1 MNTLIKFWKISG
13 KKYLF
18 FLQFFCKIYLSLVAV
33 YISQLARKIIDEDI
47 FAKQPGTV
55 LLYFALVLL
64 TGVGVSCLYQYCV
77 NEYTIE
83 LSYRL
88 KNLGME
94 RLSRSSYSF
103 VQKEHSG
110 TVINKLTHDISE
122 VSAYLSGGF
131 PEFIGNMITF
141 FCCFIYLLFVNWQ
154 MLLTCSVCIPITLF
168 ITKRLADPTYQTGEA
183 FQHKMDEIGVLAKDT
198 LMNQKTEKAFQLK
211 DTRRKQFDRTMDEA
225 TVQYVEYERLV
236 AKASPVRYL
245 LNAAPTLICIMV
257 GFVNSYFGRITG
269 GEFVSVILL
278 LNYIAQ
284 PLSEL
289 IRYVTD
295 YKQAQVSMDRIM
307 EILTYPLE
315 CSGGKPDG
323 GETDGAGSDGMK
335 ADGAGSD
342 GMKADGAGS
351 DGMKA
356 DGAEPDGMESG
367 QACYCLKHVTF
378 AYDQKTVLQDLS
390 LLIPKGKMIA
400 LVGESGSGKS
410 TLFQLLLGFYQPV
423 SGSISMYGTDMA
435 DWDLDALRSRIAYVE
450 QAPYLFNGTVMENI
464 AAGNADA
471 MEKEIIQA
479 ARLAYAHEFI
489 MELPQGYHT
498 LLAEGGKNLSGG
510 QRQRLAIARAFVK
523 DAPVLFLDEMSSALD
538 NESQRLIQLAI
549 ENYRK
554 NRTILIIAHRLQS
567 IVSADRIL
575 VMDNGRIAEC
585 GTHQELMDQKGLYE
599 KMYRIGESV

>member
-55 LLYFALVLL
+55 LLYFAVILL
-64 TGVGVSCLYQYCV
+64 TGVGVSCLCQYCV

-94 RLSRSSYSF
+94 RLSRSSYSS

-110 TVINKLTHDISE
+110 TLVNKLTHDISE

-154 MLLTCSVCIPITLF
+154 MLLTCSICIPVTLF
-168 ITKRLADPTYQTGEA
+168 ITKRLADPTYQTMEA

-211 DTRRKQFDRTMDEA
+211 GTRRKQFDRTMDEA
-225 TVQYVEYERLV
+225 TAQFVEYERLV

-257 GFVNSYFGRITG
+257 GFINSYFGRITG

-284 PLSEL
+284 PLSQF

-323 GETDGAGSDGMK
+323 GE
-335 ADGAGSD
+335 
-342 GMKADGAGS
+342 ADGAGS

-367 QACYCLKHVTF
+367 QACYSLKHVTF

-390 LLIPKGKMIA
+390 LQIPKGKMIA

-410 TLFQLLLGFYQPV
+410 TLFQLLLGFYQPL

-435 DWDLDALRSRIAYVE
+435 EWDLDAMRSRIAYVE
-450 QAPYLFNGTVMENI
+450 QTPYLFNGTVMENI
-464 AAGNADA
+464 AAGNAGA
-471 MEKEIIQA
+471 TEEEIIQA
-479 ARLAYAHEFI
+479 AKLAYAHEFI

-554 NRTILIIAHRLQS
+554 GRTILVIAHRLQS
-567 IVSADRIL
+567 IVSADKIL
-575 VMDNGRIAEC
+575 VMDHGQIAEC

-599 KMYRIGESV
+599 KMYWIGESV

>member
-55 LLYFALVLL
+55 LLYFAVILL
-64 TGVGVSCLYQYCV
+64 TGVGVSCLCQYCV

-94 RLSRSSYSF
+94 RLSRSSYSS

-110 TVINKLTHDISE
+110 TLVNKLTHDISE

-154 MLLTCSVCIPITLF
+154 MLLTCSICIPVTLF
-168 ITKRLADPTYQTGEA
+168 ITKCLADPTYQTMEA

-211 DTRRKQFDRTMDEA
+211 GTRRKQFDRTMDEA
-225 TVQYVEYERLV
+225 TAQFVEYERLV

-257 GFVNSYFGRITG
+257 GFINSYFGRITG

-284 PLSEL
+284 PLSQF

-323 GETDGAGSDGMK
+323 GE
-335 ADGAGSD
+335 
-342 GMKADGAGS
+342 ADGAGS

-367 QACYCLKHVTF
+367 QACYSLKHVTF

-390 LLIPKGKMIA
+390 LQIPKGKMIA

-410 TLFQLLLGFYQPV
+410 TLFQLLLGFYQPL

-435 DWDLDALRSRIAYVE
+435 EWDLDAMRSRIAYVE
-450 QAPYLFNGTVMENI
+450 QTPYLFNGTVMENI
-464 AAGNADA
+464 AAGNAGA
-471 MEKEIIQA
+471 TEEEIIQA
-479 ARLAYAHEFI
+479 AKLAYAHEFI

-554 NRTILIIAHRLQS
+554 GRTILVIAHRLQS
-567 IVSADRIL
+567 IVSADKIL
-575 VMDNGRIAEC
+575 VMDHGQIAEC

>member
-55 LLYFALVLL
+55 LLYFAVILL
-64 TGVGVSCLYQYCV
+64 TGVGVSCLCQYCV

-94 RLSRSSYSF
+94 RLSRSSYSS

-110 TVINKLTHDISE
+110 TLVNKLTHDISE

-154 MLLTCSVCIPITLF
+154 MLLTCSICIPVTLF
-168 ITKRLADPTYQTGEA
+168 ITKRLADPTYQTMEA

-225 TVQYVEYERLV
+225 TAQFVEYERLV

-257 GFVNSYFGRITG
+257 GFINSYFGRITG

-284 PLSEL
+284 PLSQF

-323 GETDGAGSDGMK
+323 GE
-335 ADGAGSD
+335 
-342 GMKADGAGS
+342 ADGAGS

-367 QACYCLKHVTF
+367 QACYSLKHVTF

-390 LLIPKGKMIA
+390 LQIPKGKMIA

-410 TLFQLLLGFYQPV
+410 TLFQLLLGFYQPL

-435 DWDLDALRSRIAYVE
+435 EWDLDAMRSRIAYVE
-450 QAPYLFNGTVMENI
+450 QTPYLFNGTVMENI
-464 AAGNADA
+464 AAGNAGA
-471 MEKEIIQA
+471 TEEEIIQA
-479 ARLAYAHEFI
+479 AKLAYAHEFI

-554 NRTILIIAHRLQS
+554 GRTILVIAHRLQS
-567 IVSADRIL
+567 IVSADKIL
-575 VMDNGRIAEC
+575 VMDHGQIAEC

>member
-55 LLYFALVLL
+55 LLYFAVILL
-64 TGVGVSCLYQYCV
+64 TGVGVSCLCQYCV

-94 RLSRSSYSF
+94 RLSRSSYSS

-110 TVINKLTHDISE
+110 TLVNKLTHDISE

-154 MLLTCSVCIPITLF
+154 MLLTCSICIPVTLF
-168 ITKRLADPTYQTGEA
+168 ITKRLADPTYQTMEA

-211 DTRRKQFDRTMDEA
+211 GTRRKQFDRTMDEA
-225 TVQYVEYERLV
+225 TAQFVEYERLV

-257 GFVNSYFGRITG
+257 GFINSYFGRITG

-284 PLSEL
+284 PLSQF

-323 GETDGAGSDGMK
+323 GE
-335 ADGAGSD
+335 
-342 GMKADGAGS
+342 ADGAGS

-367 QACYCLKHVTF
+367 QACYSLKHVTF

-390 LLIPKGKMIA
+390 LQIPKGKMIA

-410 TLFQLLLGFYQPV
+410 TLFQLLLGFYQPL

-435 DWDLDALRSRIAYVE
+435 EWDLDAMRSRIAYVE
-450 QAPYLFNGTVMENI
+450 QTPYLFNGTVMENI
-464 AAGNADA
+464 AAGNAGA
-471 MEKEIIQA
+471 TEEEIIQA
-479 ARLAYAHEFI
+479 AKLAYVHEFI

-554 NRTILIIAHRLQS
+554 GRTILVIAHRLQS
-567 IVSADRIL
+567 IVSADKIL
-575 VMDNGRIAEC
+575 VMDHGQIAEC

>member
-1 MNTLIKFWKISG
+1 M
-13 KKYLF
+13 
-18 FLQFFCKIYLSLVAV
+18 AV

-55 LLYFALVLL
+55 LLYFAVILL
-64 TGVGVSCLYQYCV
+64 TGVGVSCLCQYCV

-94 RLSRSSYSF
+94 RLSRSSYSS

-110 TVINKLTHDISE
+110 TLVNKLTHDISE

-154 MLLTCSVCIPITLF
+154 MLLTCSICIPVTLF
-168 ITKRLADPTYQTGEA
+168 ITKRLADPTYQTMEA

-225 TVQYVEYERLV
+225 TAQFVEYERLV

-257 GFVNSYFGRITG
+257 GFINSYFGRITG

-284 PLSEL
+284 PLSQF

-323 GETDGAGSDGMK
+323 GE
-335 ADGAGSD
+335 
-342 GMKADGAGS
+342 ADGAGS

-367 QACYCLKHVTF
+367 QACYSLKHVTF

-390 LLIPKGKMIA
+390 LQIPKGKMIA

-410 TLFQLLLGFYQPV
+410 TLFQLLLGFYQPL

-435 DWDLDALRSRIAYVE
+435 EWDLDAMRSRIAYVE
-450 QAPYLFNGTVMENI
+450 QTPYLFNGTVMENI
-464 AAGNADA
+464 AAGNAGA
-471 MEKEIIQA
+471 TEEEIIQA
-479 ARLAYAHEFI
+479 AKLAYAHEFI

-523 DAPVLFLDEMSSALD
+523 DAPMLFLDEMSSALD

-554 NRTILIIAHRLQS
+554 GRTILVIAHRLQS
-567 IVSADRIL
+567 IVSADKIL
-575 VMDNGRIAEC
+575 VMDHGQIAEC

>member
-55 LLYFALVLL
+55 LLYFAVILL
-64 TGVGVSCLYQYCV
+64 TGVGVSCLCQYCV

-94 RLSRSSYSF
+94 RLSRSSYSS

-110 TVINKLTHDISE
+110 TLVNKLTHDISE

-154 MLLTCSVCIPITLF
+154 MLLTCSICIPVTLF
-168 ITKRLADPTYQTGEA
+168 ITKRLADPTYQTMEA

-211 DTRRKQFDRTMDEA
+211 GTRRKQFDRTMDEA
-225 TVQYVEYERLV
+225 TAQFVEYERLV

-257 GFVNSYFGRITG
+257 GFINSYFGRITG

-284 PLSEL
+284 PLSQF

-323 GETDGAGSDGMK
+323 GE
-335 ADGAGSD
+335 
-342 GMKADGAGS
+342 ADGAGS

-367 QACYCLKHVTF
+367 QACYSLKHVTF

-390 LLIPKGKMIA
+390 LQIPKGKMIA

-410 TLFQLLLGFYQPV
+410 TLFQLLLGFYQPL

-435 DWDLDALRSRIAYVE
+435 EWDLDAMRSRIAYVE
-450 QAPYLFNGTVMENI
+450 QTPYLFNGTVMENI
-464 AAGNADA
+464 AAGNAGA
-471 MEKEIIQA
+471 TEEEIIQA
-479 ARLAYAHEFI
+479 AKLAYVHEFI

-554 NRTILIIAHRLQS
+554 GRTILVIAHRLQS
-567 IVSADRIL
+567 IVSADKIL
-575 VMDNGRIAEC
+575 VMDHGQIAEC
-585 GTHQELMDQKGLYE
+585 GTYQELMDQKGLYE

>member
-1 MNTLIKFWKISG
+1 M
-13 KKYLF
+13 
-18 FLQFFCKIYLSLVAV
+18 AV

-55 LLYFALVLL
+55 LLYFAVILL
-64 TGVGVSCLYQYCV
+64 TGVGVSCLCQYCV

-94 RLSRSSYSF
+94 RLSRSSYSS

-110 TVINKLTHDISE
+110 TLVNKLTHDISE

-154 MLLTCSVCIPITLF
+154 MLLTCSICIPVTLF
-168 ITKRLADPTYQTGEA
+168 ITKRLADPTYQTMEA

-211 DTRRKQFDRTMDEA
+211 GTRRKQFDRTMDEA
-225 TVQYVEYERLV
+225 TAQFVEYERLV

-257 GFVNSYFGRITG
+257 GFINSYFGRITG

-284 PLSEL
+284 PLSQF

-323 GETDGAGSDGMK
+323 GE
-335 ADGAGSD
+335 
-342 GMKADGAGS
+342 ADGAGS

-367 QACYCLKHVTF
+367 QACYSLKHVTF

-390 LLIPKGKMIA
+390 LQISKGKMIA

-410 TLFQLLLGFYQPV
+410 TLFQLLLGFYQPL

-435 DWDLDALRSRIAYVE
+435 EWDLDAMRSRIAYVE
-450 QAPYLFNGTVMENI
+450 QTPYLFNGTVMENI
-464 AAGNADA
+464 AAGNAGA
-471 MEKEIIQA
+471 TEEEIIQA
-479 ARLAYAHEFI
+479 AKLAYVHEFI

-554 NRTILIIAHRLQS
+554 GRTILVIAHRLQS
-567 IVSADRIL
+567 IVSADKIL
-575 VMDNGRIAEC
+575 VMDHGQIAEC
-585 GTHQELMDQKGLYE
+585 GTYQELMDQKGLYE

>member
-55 LLYFALVLL
+55 LLYFAVILL
-64 TGVGVSCLYQYCV
+64 TGVGVSCLCQYCV

-94 RLSRSSYSF
+94 RLSRSSYSS

-110 TVINKLTHDISE
+110 TLVNKLTHDISE

-154 MLLTCSVCIPITLF
+154 MLLTCSICIPVTLF
-168 ITKRLADPTYQTGEA
+168 ITKRLADPTYQTMEA

-225 TVQYVEYERLV
+225 TAQFVEYERLV

-257 GFVNSYFGRITG
+257 GFINSYFGRITG

-284 PLSEL
+284 PLSQF

-323 GETDGAGSDGMK
+323 GE
-335 ADGAGSD
+335 
-342 GMKADGAGS
+342 ADGAGS

-367 QACYCLKHVTF
+367 QACYSLKHVTF

-390 LLIPKGKMIA
+390 LQIPKGKMIA

-410 TLFQLLLGFYQPV
+410 TLFQLLLGFYQPL

-435 DWDLDALRSRIAYVE
+435 EWDLDAMRSRIAYVE
-450 QAPYLFNGTVMENI
+450 QTPYLFNGTVMENI
-464 AAGNADA
+464 AAGNAGA
-471 MEKEIIQA
+471 TEEEIIQA
-479 ARLAYAHEFI
+479 AKLAYAHEFI

-523 DAPVLFLDEMSSALD
+523 DAPMLFLDEMSSALD

-554 NRTILIIAHRLQS
+554 GRTILVIAHRLQS
-567 IVSADRIL
+567 IVSADKIL
-575 VMDNGRIAEC
+575 VMDHGQIAEC

>member
-55 LLYFALVLL
+55 LLYFAVILL
-64 TGVGVSCLYQYCV
+64 TGVGVSCLCQYCV

-94 RLSRSSYSF
+94 RLSRSSYSS

-110 TVINKLTHDISE
+110 TLVNKLTHDISE

-154 MLLTCSVCIPITLF
+154 MLLTCSICIPVTLF
-168 ITKRLADPTYQTGEA
+168 ITKRLADPTYQTMEA

-211 DTRRKQFDRTMDEA
+211 GTRRKQFDRTMDEA
-225 TVQYVEYERLV
+225 TAQFVEYERLV

-257 GFVNSYFGRITG
+257 GFINSYFGRITG

-284 PLSEL
+284 PLSQF

-323 GETDGAGSDGMK
+323 GE
-335 ADGAGSD
+335 
-342 GMKADGAGS
+342 ADGAGS

-367 QACYCLKHVTF
+367 QACYSLKHVTF

-390 LLIPKGKMIA
+390 LQIPKGKMIA

-410 TLFQLLLGFYQPV
+410 TLFQLLLGFYQPL

-435 DWDLDALRSRIAYVE
+435 EWDLDAMRSRIAYVE
-450 QAPYLFNGTVMENI
+450 QTPYLFNGTVMENI
-464 AAGNADA
+464 AAGNAGA
-471 MEKEIIQA
+471 TEEEIIQA
-479 ARLAYAHEFI
+479 AKLAYAHEFI

-554 NRTILIIAHRLQS
+554 GRTILVIAHRLQS
-567 IVSADRIL
+567 IVSADKIL
-575 VMDNGRIAEC
+575 VMDHGQIAEC